1 MLKLP
6 FWVLALEN
14 SIRWKCSM
22 YLAVWSFSAI
32 CPAPH
37 HSHIAVRHK
46 FQPGEGAQV
55 CEIQDNEFSCPT
67 ADASINATCDTERC
81 PLQGPQMT
89 PKELQLTVTGSAKL
103 LCVSKKTEMYYIC
116 TKHKTELELIEFEK
130 LTLFWTHSSI
140 LYCVNIWCVSF
151 YLFW

>member
-81 PLQGPQMT
+81 PLQGPQMA
-89 PKELQLTVTGSAKL
+89 PKELQLTGSAKV

-116 TKHKTELELIEFEK
+116 TKHKTELELIEFENNNWVWK
-130 LTLFWTHSSI
+130 VNPI
-140 LYCVNIWCVSF
+140 LDTFIIFIW
-151 YLFW
+151 LP